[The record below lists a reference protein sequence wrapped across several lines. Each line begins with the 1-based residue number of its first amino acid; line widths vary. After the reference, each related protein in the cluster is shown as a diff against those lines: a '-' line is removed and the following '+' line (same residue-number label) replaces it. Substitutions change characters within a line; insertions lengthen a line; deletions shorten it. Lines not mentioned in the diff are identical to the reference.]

1 MTFMLHEEETWA
13 LLEKPKMESLAEV
26 ESRPLRELQ
35 KEYGLRSSRE
45 WGGEVSEACW
55 REGML
60 LESQK
65 WAGYEKNLTSLESK
79 VVGKLTKS
87 VVFCGRCA
95 AQEEVSKIK
104 EPFDL
109 AKKPTTRFSSPSLGR
124 IEGKFKMKISIL
136 NWTIIMRSMMRKER
150 DRAKTSMD
158 EIRVER
164 EFDGKRPLEQRIEDG
179 GSYSA
184 SCVTPF
190 VRWIEDSS
198 LLDGL
203 KMSSHVGSYDG
214 KGDPDNYL
222 HLFKVPFILEG
233 KVPVTLQP
241 TEKVHED
248 AFGAKEVAT
257 NIALS
262 DHKEG
267 FDRFNKGFS
276 WDNNK
281 GKKKNRDK
289 FSLYKGSNHGLLTN
303 LSKSLREILATK
315 KVAKLSNSLLAWSK
329 ADNHVTCPSTV
340 ISTI

>member
-1 MTFMLHEEETWA
+1 M
-13 LLEKPKMESLAEV
+13 
-26 ESRPLRELQ
+26 
-35 KEYGLRSSRE
+35 
-45 WGGEVSEACW
+45 
-55 REGML
+55 
-60 LESQK
+60 
-65 WAGYEKNLTSLESK
+65 
-79 VVGKLTKS
+79 
-87 VVFCGRCA
+87 
-95 AQEEVSKIK
+95 
-104 EPFDL
+104 
-109 AKKPTTRFSSPSLGR
+109 RFSSPSLGR
-124 IEGKFKMKISIL
+124 IEGKFKIKISIL

-158 EIRVER
+158 ESRVER
-164 EFDGKRPLEQRIEDG
+164 GFDGKRPLEQRIEDG
-179 GSYSA
+179 GSCKGNLPPLLTTHLGRSENGQPSQSNLTFGQPAGYSFNTQSDSA

-241 TEKVHED
+241 AEKVHED

-281 GKKKNRDK
+281 GKKKNRDR
-289 FSLYKGSNHGLLTN
+289 FSPYKGSNHGLLTN

-315 KVAKLSNSLLAWSK
+315 KVAKLSNSLLAWLK
-329 ADNHVTCPSTV
+329 TDNHVTCPSTV